1 MGDVRVRKTICMW
14 CHDHCRVAVHVRDGQ
29 LLKVEE
35 DREHPRSRLLK
46 PTVRACPRARSAAE
60 WFYHPDRLR
69 YPLKRAGKRR
79 EGKWEEISWDQAL
92 DEIAQKLEG
101 IRRENGA
108 EAIATSSGTYRTHDE
123 YRRRFFNLL
132 GSPNCIGQ
140 GHICWGVSNM
150 ISAAISG
157 LCFNAVGPR
166 AGVTRCMLLMGTNPR
181 QGERGSWYVILKA
194 KKKGAKLIVVDPRYT
209 EAAQWADLWLQLRP
223 GTDCALYMGMVNV
236 IINEGLYDK
245 EFVENWCYGFDEL
258 AQRAQE
264 YPPEEVAEITWVP
277 ADKIREA
284 ARMYANNK
292 PATSYNYMGVEQ
304 LANVVEAIHARF
316 ILPAITG
323 NVDVRGGDIGRPP
336 TPQYVSENE
345 IELSDELPPEQRSK
359 QLGADRFR
367 LLSLAGYDLIQENV
381 QRVWQRRMSQTHHCF
396 AHAPTVFRAMATGEP
411 YPVKALITLANN
423 PMVTM
428 PNTKLVYRALKN
440 LKLYVVMDFWMTPSA
455 QLADYVLPSASWL
468 ERPCIATACDTGG
481 FIGGGVAPLPPVEEG
496 LYERRTDYE
505 FWRGLGS
512 RMGQEDHWPWV
523 NLEEAYDYRLAPLG
537 YSLEEFVRKKGG
549 HASFPIESKKYENV
563 GFATPTGKFE
573 VYSTVFEK
581 LGYDP
586 LPRYYEPPESPAR
599 PELAEEYPLILI
611 TGGRF
616 LPMYH
621 SEHRQIDSL
630 REQHPE
636 PIAQVNPAKATE
648 LGIEDGDWMWIET
661 PRGRVKQKCRHFDGI
676 DPDVIHAQH
685 GWWFPEL
692 PGEEPWLHGVWE
704 SNINVVT
711 SDDPEHCNR
720 ISGGW
725 PLRAMM
731 CRAYKVKDQ

>member
-1 MGDVRVRKTICMW
+1 
-14 CHDHCRVAVHVRDGQ
+14 
-29 LLKVEE
+29 
-35 DREHPRSRLLK
+35 
-46 PTVRACPRARSAAE
+46 
-60 WFYHPDRLR
+60 
-69 YPLKRAGKRR
+69 
-79 EGKWEEISWDQAL
+79 
-92 DEIAQKLEG
+92 
-101 IRRENGA
+101 
-108 EAIATSSGTYRTHDE
+108 
-123 YRRRFFNLL
+123 
-132 GSPNCIGQ
+132 
-140 GHICWGVSNM
+140 
-150 ISAAISG
+150 
-157 LCFNAVGPR
+157 
-166 AGVTRCMLLMGTNPR
+166 
-181 QGERGSWYVILKA
+181 
-194 KKKGAKLIVVDPRYT
+194 
-209 EAAQWADLWLQLRP
+209 
-223 GTDCALYMGMVNV
+223 
-236 IINEGLYDK
+236 
-245 EFVENWCYGFDEL
+245 
-258 AQRAQE
+258 
-264 YPPEEVAEITWVP
+264 
-277 ADKIREA
+277 
-284 ARMYANNK
+284 
-292 PATSYNYMGVEQ
+292 
-304 LANVVEAIHARF
+304 
-316 ILPAITG
+316 
-323 NVDVRGGDIGRPP
+323 
-336 TPQYVSENE
+336 
-345 IELSDELPPEQRSK
+345 
-359 QLGADRFR
+359 
-367 LLSLAGYDLIQENV
+367 
-381 QRVWQRRMSQTHHCF
+381 
-396 AHAPTVFRAMATGEP
+396 
-411 YPVKALITLANN
+411 
-423 PMVTM
+423 
-428 PNTKLVYRALKN
+428 
-440 LKLYVVMDFWMTPSA
+440 
-455 QLADYVLPSASWL
+455 
-468 ERPCIATACDTGG
+468 
-481 FIGGGVAPLPPVEEG
+481 
-496 LYERRTDYE
+496 
-505 FWRGLGS
+505 
-512 RMGQEDHWPWV
+512 MGQEDHWPWV